1 MLRGTP
7 ATAKPTSMRSNST
20 VSVAARPDYR
30 AFGLRNGSFPAEI
43 GQVQA
48 DGQIAQPPHPD
59 RAAIHTGQE
68 RRPVADPRATMAAP
82 SGSECEGGERKF
94 A

>member
-30 AFGLRNGSFPAEI
+30 AFGLRNGSFAAEI
-43 GQVQA
+43 DKCRLDAVQTPNKGAQVPNVFA
-48 DGQIAQPPHPD
+48 VFRHLPAV
-59 RAAIHTGQE
+59 
-68 RRPVADPRATMAAP
+68 RRPEIKSSAH
-82 SGSECEGGERKF
+82 S
-94 A
+94 